1 MLMAKMGRPKCENNM
16 DHVCI
21 IRMDEFTVKRLE
33 AYCKKMRLKKS
44 VVIREAIIELVDER
58 SKFDE

>member
-16 DHVCI
+16 DHVCT

-33 AYCKKMRLKKS
+33 AYCRKMRLKKS